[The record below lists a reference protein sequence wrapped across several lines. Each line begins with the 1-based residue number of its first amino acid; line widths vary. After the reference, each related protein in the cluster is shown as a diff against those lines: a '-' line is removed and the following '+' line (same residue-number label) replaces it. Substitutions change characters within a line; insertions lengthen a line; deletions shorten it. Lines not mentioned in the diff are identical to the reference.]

1 MSDKVDSNIFFD
13 IKRTLT
19 HNCLFNFIVGSRG
32 VGKTFS
38 FKKWAIED
46 FLKTGNQ
53 FVYVRRYEKEARE
66 ATSSYWRD
74 VSEYFPDHIFTVKGR
89 KLYIDHKVAGYSIV
103 LSTAKI
109 KKSVSYPL
117 VNKICFDEF
126 LIEKGVYHYLNDDVG
141 TFLNLY
147 ETIAR
152 PGSGHI
158 DVTTFFMAN
167 AITWTNPYF
176 LYFKVRQP
184 QRKDKNG
191 KSIWKKGDILVELT
205 DGQGF
210 TDHKRATRFGQIIDG
225 TPYGDYSIDNKFLL
239 DDDTFIE
246 KKSPIARYYFT
257 FKFKGGTYG
266 VWADLNQGKLWVSKD
281 IDPSAIPVYALTLRD
296 HSPNTIFIRRI
307 LSVGRFKTFV
317 EYYKQGQV
325 GFESLDLKNI
335 TYDAIRMALT

>member
-1 MSDKVDSNIFFD
+1 MSDNVDTSIFYD

-32 VGKTFS
+32 VGKTFA
-38 FKKWAIED
+38 FKKWAVED
-46 FLKTGNQ
+46 FLKTGKQ
-53 FVYVRRYEKEARE
+53 FVYVRRYEKE
-66 ATSSYWRD
+66 SSDSTQSFWRD
-74 VSEYFPDHIFTVKGR
+74 ISEQFPDNVFTVRGR

-109 KKSVSYPL
+109 KKSVSYPN

-126 LIEKGVYHYLNDDVG
+126 LIEKGVFHYLPDDVG
-141 TFLNLY
+141 AFLNLY

-152 PGSGHI
+152 PGSGHC
-158 DVTTFFMAN
+158 DVITFFMAN

-176 LYFKVRQP
+176 LYFRARVP
-184 QRKDKNG
+184 QRRDKNN
-191 KSIWKKGDILVELT
+191 KLIWKRGDILVELT
-205 DGQGF
+205 DGNGF

-225 TPYGDYSIDNKFLL
+225 TSYGAYSIDNQFLL

-246 KKSPIARYYFT
+246 KKSPVAKYFFT

-266 VWADLNQGKLWVSKD
+266 VWGDFNQGKLWVSKSV
-281 IDPSAIPVYALTLRD
+281 DPSYVPAYALTLKD
-296 HSPNTIFIRRI
+296 HSPNTVYIKRI
-307 LSVGRFKTFV
+307 LSSGRFKTFI

-325 GFESLDLKNI
+325 GFESMDLKNI

>member
-1 MSDKVDSNIFFD
+1 MSEVDTNIFFD

-32 VGKTFS
+32 VGKTFA

-46 FLKTGNQ
+46 FLKTGAQ
-53 FVYVRRYEKEARE
+53 FVYVRRYEKEASDS
-66 ATSSYWRD
+66 TSSFWRD
-74 VSEYFPDHIFTVKGR
+74 IAAMFPDHIFTVKGR
-89 KLYIDHKVAGYSIV
+89 KFYIDHEVAGYSIV

-109 KKSVSYPL
+109 KKSVSYPD

-126 LIEKGVYHYLNDDVG
+126 LIEKGVYRYLTDDVG

-152 PGSGHI
+152 PGSGHC
-158 DVTTFFMAN
+158 DVTVFFMAN

-176 LYFKVRQP
+176 LYFKVRP
-184 QRKDKNG
+184 PKKKDKNG
-191 KSIWKKGDILVELT
+191 KSIWKRSDILVEMT
-205 DGQGF
+205 DGNGF

-239 DDDTFIE
+239 DDDVFIE
-246 KKSPIARYYFT
+246 KKSPVARYYFT

-266 VWADLNQGKLWVSKD
+266 VWGDLNEGKLWVSKD
-281 IDPSAIPVYALTLRD
+281 VDPSAIPVYALTLKD
-296 HSPNTIFIRRI
+296 HSPNTIFTRRI
-307 LSVGRFKTFV
+307 LSIGRFKTFV

-325 GFESLDLKNI
+325 YFESLDLKNI